1 MILSFSKKPRPAP
14 KAGDIIG
21 FSGDSWLSVGI
32 NLATYGIPFWSL
44 SHVGIVGEHDG
55 ELLLFESTSLS
66 DLPCVIQGKP
76 VWGTQ
81 AHRIDE
87 CVRTYGGKVWHYP
100 LYRPLYPFE
109 SKRLSEFLL
118 EYIGKDYD
126 AIGAF
131 RAGGIGWS
139 WLEGIR
145 FAHTVGRNDVSFLE
159 WACSTRRG
167 AGVTVLGGR
176 HMICLVHLDEKWAG
190 ILDNN
195 DTSRIRWVPR
205 KTFLAE
211 WFNSNSWATTPV
223 YSPAPPLPYW
233 RDR

>member
-1 MILSFSKKPRPAP
+1 MILSLSKKPRPTP
-14 KAGDIIG
+14 KAGEIIG

-66 DLPCVIQGKP
+66 ELSCAIQRKP

-81 AHRIDE
+81 AHRLDE
-87 CVRTYGGKVWHYP
+87 CVQAYGGKVWHYP

-109 SKRLSEFLL
+109 SKRLSAFLL

-139 WLEGIR
+139 WLESKLR
-145 FAHTVGRNDVSFLE
+145 RQDLSSLFCSEYCAAAHARVGVFRTDHAGRWSPNRLVRTE
-159 WACSTRRG
+159 RRRG
-167 AGVTVLGGR
+167 
-176 HMICLVHLDEKWAG
+176 
-190 ILDNN
+190 ILLK
-195 DTSRIRWVPR
+195 P
-205 KTFLAE
+205 
-211 WFNSNSWATTPV
+211 
-223 YSPAPPLPYW
+223 W
-233 RDR
+233 RLK

>member
-1 MILSFSKKPRPAP
+1 MILLRCHKPRPEP

-21 FSGDSWLSVGI
+21 FSGDSWLSAGI
-32 NLATYGIPFWSL
+32 NLVTYGIPFWSL
-44 SHVGIVGEHDG
+44 SHVGILGEHDG

-87 CVRTYGGKVWHYP
+87 CVRAYGGKVWHYP

-109 SKRLSEFLL
+109 NKRLSAFLL
-118 EYIGKDYD
+118 EYLGKDYD

-139 WLEGIR
+139 WLESKLR
-145 FAHTVGRNDVSFLE
+145 RQDLTSLFCSEYCAAAHAHVGVFRTDHVSRWSPNRLVRTE
-159 WACSTRRG
+159 RRRG
-167 AGVTVLGGR
+167 
-176 HMICLVHLDEKWAG
+176 
-190 ILDNN
+190 ILLK
-195 DTSRIRWVPR
+195 P
-205 KTFLAE
+205 
-211 WFNSNSWATTPV
+211 
-223 YSPAPPLPYW
+223 W
-233 RDR
+233 RLK